1 MGSHDHHVIKMATAV
16 GGDDL
21 AEDWWEARTGLS
33 CRKRNGDS
41 ARSSTDPNRMDLEV
55 VKVSA
60 SKRKRK
66 KTVDSVVVGVKG
78 GDEQASELLPSW
90 LCW

>member
-1 MGSHDHHVIKMATAV
+1 MATAV

-21 AEDWWEARTGLS
+21 AEDWWEARTGMS
-33 CRKRNGDS
+33 CRKRNRDS
-41 ARSSTDPNRMDLEV
+41 ARSSTESNKVDLEV
-55 VKVSA
+55 VKVAA

-66 KTVDSVVVGVKG
+66 KTVDSVAVGVRG
-78 GDEQASELLPSW
+78 GGEQGSELLPSW